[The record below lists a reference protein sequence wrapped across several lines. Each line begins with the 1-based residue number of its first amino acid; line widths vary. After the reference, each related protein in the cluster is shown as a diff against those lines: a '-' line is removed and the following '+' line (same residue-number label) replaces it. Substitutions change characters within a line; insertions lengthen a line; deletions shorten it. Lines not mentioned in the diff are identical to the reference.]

1 MFLSVLAC
9 SACTT
14 KKAPISEQSLSSM
27 AFSSEEIQETR
38 NVSYRGTLEPLGPS
52 IYQQGT
58 HMLAL
63 GDGRMILLESSMVD
77 FDPFIGTS
85 VEVFGALRPTVE
97 AGGIIMRVEQI
108 IGLSAGS
115 GVSISSHS
123 SSSSSSSRSSEGK
136 SSLKVVQSSA
146 VSFVAS
152 SLPAPSS
159 APAVSRSSTPVS
171 LPASSL
177 SVSSAAPVSDAGR
190 DVRVRLM
197 AKEDISAARWTQLYC
212 SSHIGFC
219 IPIHKNWWY
228 ISFGNTSDTL
238 WHVEINSESFE
249 TLGSGIISID
259 LIGGDIGS
267 SGHSDSEVRVSG
279 DTVTGYRSWTQ
290 GRHFAISADARL
302 EAAVRYMT
310 AALRAE

>member
-1 MFLSVLAC
+1 M
-9 SACTT
+9 T
-14 KKAPISEQSLSSM
+14 
-27 AFSSEEIQETR
+27 FSSEDIQETR
-38 NVSYRGTLEPLGPS
+38 NVSYRGTLEPLDAG

-58 HMLAL
+58 HMLSL

-77 FDPFIGTS
+77 FEPFIGTS

-108 IGLSAGS
+108 TGLSAGS
-115 GVSISSHS
+115 GISVSSQS
-123 SSSSSSSRSSEGK
+123 SSPSEHVIDAGSSQEIVK
-136 SSLKVVQSSA
+136 
-146 VSFVAS
+146 
-152 SLPAPSS
+152 SS
-159 APAVSRSSTPVS
+159 APPVAATSATARSSAPVLSRSPAPASV
-171 LPASSL
+171 PASST
-177 SVSSAAPVSDAGR
+177 APVADAGR
-190 DVRVRLM
+190 DARIRTM

-238 WHVEINSESFE
+238 WHVEVNSAEFE
-249 TLGSGIISID
+249 TLGSGVISID

-267 SGHSDSEVRVSG
+267 AGHSDNEIRVSG
-279 DTVTGYRSWTQ
+279 GTVTGYRSWSQ
-290 GRHFAISADARL
+290 GRHFAITADASL

-310 AALRAE
+310 AALRTE

>member
-1 MFLSVLAC
+1 
-9 SACTT
+9 
-14 KKAPISEQSLSSM
+14 
-27 AFSSEEIQETR
+27 
-38 NVSYRGTLEPLGPS
+38 
-52 IYQQGT
+52 
-58 HMLAL
+58 MLAL

-115 GVSISSHS
+115 DVSVSSH
-123 SSSSSSSRSSEGK
+123 SSSSSSRSSEGK

-152 SLPAPSS
+152 SVPGPSS
-159 APAVSRSSTPVS
+159 APAVSRSSAPVS

-177 SVSSAAPVSDAGR
+177 SASSAAPVSDAGR
-190 DVRVRLM
+190 DARVRLM

-219 IPIHKNWWY
+219 IPVHKNWWY
-228 ISFGNTSDTL
+228 ISFGDKADTL
-238 WHVEINSESFE
+238 WHVEINTEEFE
-249 TLGSGIISID
+249 ALGTGLISID
-259 LIGGDIGS
+259 LIGGDIAS
-267 SGHSDSEVRVSG
+267 ISRSDGEVRVSG